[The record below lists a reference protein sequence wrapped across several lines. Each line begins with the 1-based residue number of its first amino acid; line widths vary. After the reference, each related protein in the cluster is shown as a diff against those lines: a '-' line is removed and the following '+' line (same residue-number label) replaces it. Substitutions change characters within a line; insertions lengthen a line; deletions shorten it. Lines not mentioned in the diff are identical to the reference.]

1 MILITQKKYFY
12 IEYKKVKRYNGHNR
26 SAYNTQ

>member
-12 IEYKKVKRYNGHNR
+12 IEYKKVKRYIGHNG